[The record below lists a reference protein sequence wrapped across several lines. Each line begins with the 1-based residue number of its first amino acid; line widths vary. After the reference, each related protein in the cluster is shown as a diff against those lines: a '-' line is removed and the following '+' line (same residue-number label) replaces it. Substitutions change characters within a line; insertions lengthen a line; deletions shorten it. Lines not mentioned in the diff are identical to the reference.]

1 MSDSPVSQVAQRID
15 TALAGLAEVAGM
27 GTGDGDLLTLLTLCE
42 AAARRVDR
50 LLVGVLAEVERR
62 GVFADRGYRSSA
74 AALGDLLGWD
84 RAEARR
90 RLAAAPLVRPRIG
103 LDGAPLPP
111 RLAATATVFEAGEA
125 GLRQVEI
132 VARLLETTA
141 AERLTPD
148 VWAGAEAQL
157 AAWCRECTPAELA
170 ARGAQ
175 LIEALDTDGPA
186 PDDDDRSSS
195 VNELHLRANR
205 VGGGGRL
212 IGRFDDAAMFDTI
225 SALLDAQAKPRSAED
240 DRTPAQRQAHALA
253 DACGYVLEYADVPA
267 TGGRRPVLTVTI
279 RLDDL
284 ENRCRSAML
293 DFAGLL
299 TPDALRMA
307 ACDAAV
313 IPIVLDGHGLPL
325 DVGRATRVV
334 PEGLRRAVI
343 ARDGGCARCGRP
355 ASWCEVHH
363 IQPWQN
369 GGETALTNCVLLCK
383 ACHRLVHHAGWS
395 VRLRDGR
402 PEFRPPSWIDPQ
414 RRPRGRPCDL
424 ILDVGQRIPG
434 RPFTAPTCEERFGQR
449 VATG

>member
-1 MSDSPVSQVAQRID
+1 MSDDPARRAAQRID
-15 TALAGLAEVAGM
+15 AALAGLAELAGP

-42 AAARRVDR
+42 AAVRRIDR
-50 LLVGVLAEVERR
+50 LLVGALAEVERR
-62 GVFADRGYRSSA
+62 GVFAERGYRSSA

-90 RLAAAPLVRPRIG
+90 RLAAAPLVRPRVG
-103 LDGAPLPP
+103 LDGAALPP
-111 RLAATATVFEAGEA
+111 RLGATAAVFETGEA
-125 GLRQVEI
+125 SLRHVEVI
-132 VARLLETTA
+132 ARLLDTTA
-141 AERLTPD
+141 AERLTPET
-148 VWAGAEAQL
+148 WTGAEEQL

-175 LIEALDTDGPA
+175 LIEALDADGPE
-186 PDDDDRSSS
+186 PDDRQVSI
-195 VNELHLRANR
+195 NELHLHGNR

-225 SALLDAQAKPRSAED
+225 AALLDAQAKPRTAED

-253 DACGYVLEYADVPA
+253 DACGYVLEHAELPA
-267 TGGRRPVLTVTI
+267 TGGRRPVLNVTI

-284 ENRCRSAML
+284 EGRCRSAML
-293 DFAGLL
+293 DFGGRL
-299 TPDALRMA
+299 TPEALRMA

-334 PEGLRRAVI
+334 PDGLRRAVI

-355 ASWCEVHH
+355 PSWCEVHH
-363 IQPWQN
+363 IRPWQD
-369 GGETALTNCVLLCK
+369 GGETSLVNCVLLCK
-383 ACHRLVHHAGWS
+383 VCHRLVHHAGWS
-395 VRLRDGR
+395 VRLRDDR

-414 RRPRGRPCDL
+414 HRPRGRPSDL
-424 ILDVGQRIPG
+424 LRGVSRRVPA
-434 RPFTAPTCEERFGQR
+434 RPFTAPACRGRSGRRTAS
-449 VATG
+449 V